1 MIVHQTDYL
10 ESLFEKPYDLF
21 IQNWKKSPETSE
33 VFKREMLKFVET
45 YKKYRPAKA
54 LWLHQNFTLVLDK
67 ETQKWAEEH
76 VVYPCVKYGNQKFA
90 FVVSKDVFSHVS
102 VVDSFEG
109 LNIRLPKHFTSEK
122 EALKWLIEDSDEE
135 TGKNVESSIYF
146 EGLDEDGNMLLKVKT
161 SSDATNLLKLFG
173 KAQKEDVFYNTNL
186 TKFTSLTNR
195 EKEILLKYASGIS
208 MEDIANYFNISIYTA
223 RTHWRNIKRKLAIDS
238 SIEAVKFLSF
248 F

>member
-10 ESLFEKPYDLF
+10 ESLFDKSHSLC

-33 VFKREMLKFVET
+33 VFKQEMLGFVET
-45 YKKYRPAKA
+45 YKKYRPKKA
-54 LWLHQNFTLVLDK
+54 LWLHQNFALVLDK
-67 ETQKWAEEH
+67 DTQKWAEEH
-76 VVYPCVKYGNQKFA
+76 VVYPCIKFGNQKFA
-90 FVVSKDVFSHVS
+90 FVLSKDVFSHVS

-122 EALKWLIEDSDEE
+122 EALKWLTEDVGEE
-135 TGKNVESSIYF
+135 VEENMRSSIYF
-146 EGLDEDGNMLLKVKT
+146 EGLDKEGNMLLKIKT
-161 SSDATNLLKLFG
+161 SSDATNLLKIFG
-173 KAQKEDVFYNTNL
+173 KAQKEDTFYNTNL
-186 TKFTSLTNR
+186 TKFSSLTNR
-195 EKEILLKYASGIS
+195 EKEILWKYARGTS
-208 MEDIANYFNISIYTA
+208 MEDISNYLNISIYTA